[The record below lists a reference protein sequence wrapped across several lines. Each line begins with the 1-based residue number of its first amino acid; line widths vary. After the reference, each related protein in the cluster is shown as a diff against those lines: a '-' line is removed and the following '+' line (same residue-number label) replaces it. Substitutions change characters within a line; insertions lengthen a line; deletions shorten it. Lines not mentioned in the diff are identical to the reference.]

1 MFLLILIGETECLC
15 NMRYTDVMI
24 DIETTGRT
32 PGCAIIQIAAVP
44 FNINTGAIS
53 TNVFK
58 MSINLES
65 QKKVGYYLDSNTIG
79 WWRKENLKLFKELS
93 ESNNHFINVAIQFQ
107 RWFKNL
113 ENYKNIRT
121 WGNSSRF
128 DLGILEKWYQ
138 DGIRKNKF
146 QPFWNTWLERDVRT
160 LAMLDPQIKAN
171 TKFEGVK
178 HNAIDDC
185 KHQIKYCRA
194 IVRKYKLKI
203 N

>member
-1 MFLLILIGETECLC
+1 
-15 NMRYTDVMI
+15 MRYTDVMI

-44 FNINTGAIS
+44 FNINTGKVS
-53 TNVFK
+53 TNTFK
-58 MSINLES
+58 MSINLDK
-65 QKKVGYYLDSNTIG
+65 QKQKGFNLDSNTIG
-79 WWRKENLKLFKELS
+79 WWVKENSKLFTELS
-93 ESNNHFINVAIQFQ
+93 QSNNHYVDVGARFQ
-107 RWFKNL
+107 QWFRTL
-113 ENYKNIRT
+113 ENSRQIRV
-121 WGNSSRF
+121 WGNSNRF
-128 DLGILEKWYQ
+128 DLGILEGWYQ
-138 DGIRKNKF
+138 KGIGEKQF
-146 QPFWNTWLERDVRT
+146 EPFWNTWLERDVRT

-171 TKFEGVK
+171 TKFEGTK

>member
-1 MFLLILIGETECLC
+1 
-15 NMRYTDVMI
+15 MRYTDVMV

-53 TNVFK
+53 INTFK
-58 MSINLES
+58 MSINLDHQLKS
-65 QKKVGYYLDSNTIG
+65 GKGFTYCTNSYK
-79 WWRKENLKLFKELS
+79 WWMKENPTLFKELS
-93 ESNNHFINVAIQFQ
+93 KSNYKYNQVGSEFQ
-107 RWFKNL
+107 RWFKKL
-113 ENYKNIRT
+113 YKHQDIRV

-128 DLGILEKWYQ
+128 DLGILEGWYKKSV
-138 DGIRKNKF
+138 GFNF
-146 QPFWNTWLERDVRT
+146 EPFWNTWLERDVRT
-160 LAMLDPQIKAN
+160 LAMLDPQIKTN
-171 TKFEGVK
+171 TKFEGTK

-203 N
+203 S